1 MPTTGTYSGDWAGFD
16 WKYEAASQTL
26 TIEGKGDMPSYFG
39 EPTQL
44 AQYVF
49 GTRNLVIGEGVT
61 SVPYYLIT
69 CLPELDSLK
78 VSSTCKDFSYK
89 QLEVQGTM
97 TVDAG
102 NQWFA
107 VYDNCLYTKDLKK
120 LLESRG
126 FRYEISSPAGDVIES
141 RGEVVDTAE
150 DKAEK

>member
-1 MPTTGTYSGDWAGFD
+1 MEYRYPGYGEELPKTGTYSGDWADFD

-78 VSSTCKDFSYK
+78 VGSTSSSMV
-89 QLEVQGTM
+89 LETGRS
-97 TVDAG
+97 
-102 NQWFA
+102 
-107 VYDNCLYTKDLKK
+107 LYP
-120 LLESRG
+120 
-126 FRYEISSPAGDVIES
+126 YEATGSASVSALPLPALP
-141 RGEVVDTAE
+141 
-150 DKAEK
+150 